1 MDARRTI
8 GKLAKEAGVGI
19 ETVRFYERKGLIDQP
34 VSGEGYRDYG
44 DETLAAVRYI
54 KIAQKMGFSLA
65 DVAKLRVKLKEG
77 PGFCEAVRDTAR
89 RRLETIEDEI
99 AELRRLQGDLTAF
112 LDRCGRRAPEAT
124 CSILTELAALD
135 DAAQPKQSKGGHR
148 R

>member
-1 MDARRTI
+1 MSARRTI
-8 GKLAKEAGVGI
+8 GKLAKEAGVGV

-34 VSGEGYRDYG
+34 VTGEGYRDYG

-65 DVAKLRVKLKEG
+65 DVAKLRGKLREG
-77 PGFCEAVRDTAR
+77 PGFCEAVRATAR
-89 RRLETIEDEI
+89 RRLGTIEGEI
-99 AELRRLQGDLTAF
+99 AELRRLQGELTAF
-112 LDRCGRRAPEAT
+112 LDRCGRRSPNAP

-135 DAAQPKQSKGGHR
+135 DAAEPKQRKGGYR

>member
-1 MDARRTI
+1 MSVRRTI

-65 DVAKLRVKLKEG
+65 DVAKLRGKLKEG
-77 PGFCEAVRDTAR
+77 PGFCEAVRATAR

-99 AELRRLQGDLTAF
+99 AELRRLQAELVAF

-135 DAAQPKQSKGGHR
+135 EAAQPKHSKGGHR

>member
-1 MDARRTI
+1 MSARRTI
-8 GKLAKEAGVGI
+8 GKLAKEAGVGV

-34 VSGEGYRDYG
+34 VTGEGYRDYG

-65 DVAKLRVKLKEG
+65 DVAKLRGKLREG
-77 PGFCEAVRDTAR
+77 PGFCEAVRATAR
-89 RRLETIEDEI
+89 RRLGTIEGEI
-99 AELRRLQGDLTAF
+99 AELRRLQGELTAF
-112 LDRCGRRAPEAT
+112 LDRCGRRSPNAP

-135 DAAQPKQSKGGHR
+135 NAAEPKQRKGGYR

>member
-1 MDARRTI
+1 MSARRTI
-8 GKLAKEAGVGI
+8 GKLAKEAGVGV

-34 VSGEGYRDYG
+34 MAGEGYRDYG

-65 DVAKLRVKLKEG
+65 DVGKLRGKLREG
-77 PGFCEAVRDTAR
+77 PGFCEAVRSTAR
-89 RRLETIEDEI
+89 RRLGTIEGEI
-99 AELRRLQGDLTAF
+99 AELRRLQGELTAF
-112 LDRCGRRAPEAT
+112 LDRCGRRSPDAP

-135 DAAQPKQSKGGHR
+135 DAAEPKLRKGEYR